1 MAKAP
6 KTSGT
11 TTPKTEYIA
20 EWKHYAVV
28 SMIADLGTQFV
39 QSKEYG
45 DRNVRQLYVMRELPE
60 IKHVFSEDKWPQSV
74 VFGNTYTFSMWKKA
88 KLRSV
93 VENIL
98 GKPFKD
104 DDVADDYD
112 VADLIGRSCKLSM
125 VHNGDYV
132 NIFSIIDCE
141 ADPKIKPELEQKTL
155 FLDDFNSNT
164 FGTLPNWLQEK
175 IRVSPEYSERVSTT
189 TWPVEETTDSNYPF

>member
-11 TTPKTEYIA
+11 STPKTEYIP
-20 EWKHYAVV
+20 EGKHYAVV
-28 SMIADLGTQFV
+28 SMIADLWTQFV

-60 IKHVFSEDKWPQSV
+60 IKHVFSEDKGKQSV
-74 VFGNTYTFSMWKKA
+74 VFWNTYTFSMWKKA
-88 KLRSV
+88 KLRGV

-104 DDVADDYD
+104 DDQAEDYD

-132 NIFSIIDCE
+132 NIFSVIDCE
-141 ADPKIKPELEQKTL
+141 TDSKIIPELEKKTV
-155 FLDDFNSNT
+155 FLDNFDKNT
-164 FGTLPNWLQEK
+164 FGTLPSRLQDK
-175 IRVSPEYSERVSTT
+175 IRLSPEYTAVAWNKPT
-189 TWPVEETTDSNYPF
+189 ETEDSWTPF

>member
-28 SMIADLGTQFV
+28 SMIADLWTQFV

-60 IKHVFSEDKWPQSV
+60 IKHVFSEDKGKQSV
-74 VFGNTYTFSMWKKA
+74 VFWNTYTFSMGKKA

-98 GKPFKD
+98 WKPFKD

-112 VADLIGRSCKLSM
+112 VADLIGRSCKLNM

-141 ADPKIKPELEQKTL
+141 TDPKIKPELEQKTV

-175 IRVSPEYSERVSTT
+175 IRVSPEYSAVAWNKPT
-189 TWPVEETTDSNYPF
+189 ETTSSEDFMPF

>member
-11 TTPKTEYIA
+11 TTPKTEYIP
-20 EWKHYAVV
+20 EGKHYAVV
-28 SMIADLGTQFV
+28 SMIADLWTQFV

-60 IKHVFSEDKWPQSV
+60 IKHVFSEDKGKQSV
-74 VFGNTYTFSMWKKA
+74 VFWNTYTFSMGKKA

-98 GKPFKD
+98 WKPFKD

-112 VADLIGRSCKLSM
+112 VVDLIGRSCKLNM
-125 VHNGDYV
+125 VHNWDYV

-155 FLDDFNSNT
+155 FLDDFSST
-164 FGTLPNWLQEK
+164 VFGTLPNWLQEK
-175 IRVSPEYSERVSTT
+175 IRTSPEYSLVAWNEPT
-189 TWPVEETTDSNYPF
+189 ETTSSDEDLPF